1 MRIIGGF
8 HRSRQLLGPKDWKT
22 TRPMTD
28 RVKQSLFDRLWS
40 MALFENDGEEAVA
53 VVDLFS
59 GTGSLGLEAVSRGA
73 AHCTFVEL
81 DRDARDRLYKNVAL
95 LKAEDQATVL
105 GVDILSATWLD
116 LIPDGQLAKIGL
128 IFCDP
133 PYRMSADPIQRPR
146 LVNLLDNLL
155 AVTVSP
161 CVLMLRTDDQ
171 TEPLVLGRYG
181 LASSHRYGST
191 VLHFYHC

>member
-8 HRSRQLLGPKDWKT
+8 HRSRKLLGPKDWKT
-22 TRPMTD
+22 TRPMID

-40 MALFENDGEEAVA
+40 MALFEGDGEEAVT

-81 DRDARDRLYKNVAL
+81 DRDARGRLCKNVAL

-105 GVDILSATWLD
+105 GVDVLSATWLD
-116 LIPDGQLAKIGL
+116 LIPGGQLAKVGL

-133 PYRMSADPIQRPR
+133 PYRMSADPIRRPR
-146 LVNLLDNLL
+146 LVNLLDSLL
-155 AVTVSP
+155 AVTASP

-171 TEPLVLGRYG
+171 TEPLVLGRYD